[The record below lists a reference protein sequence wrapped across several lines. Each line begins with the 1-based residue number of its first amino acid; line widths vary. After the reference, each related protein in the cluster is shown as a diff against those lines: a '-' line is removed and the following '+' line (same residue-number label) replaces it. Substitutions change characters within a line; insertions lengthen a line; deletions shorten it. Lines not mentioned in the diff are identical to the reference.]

1 MNFFEHQALA
11 RRSSRR
17 LVLLFLLAV
26 VGIVIAIDAAVV
38 IAIEWLS
45 DEGDAAASASQPL
58 VARHATALVATT
70 IAVLLTV
77 LLASL
82 YKTMKLKSGGGVVAR
97 SLGAT
102 LITSENTNP
111 AYRRLRNVV
120 EEIAIASGV
129 PVPELYVLEQ
139 EPGINAFAAGWSP
152 SDAAVT
158 VTRGALDHLNRD
170 ELQGVIAHEFSHVLN
185 GDMRLNI
192 RLMGVLFGILVI
204 GVIARE
210 FLFRSRIGSNRN
222 AGAIVLVALV
232 VMIVG
237 YVGLFFGRLIKAGIS
252 RQREFLADA
261 SAVQFTRQNLGIAG
275 ALKKIGAL
283 AEGSKFTAAN
293 GEEVSHMLFG
303 DGVGYS
309 AFFATHPPL
318 VDRIRRLQGSFDA
331 RELDELARQLASR
344 GGIGGGEGSA
354 EALQAM
360 EAGAAMGFAGGAAG
374 SQQTTGRERVQVTPR
389 NVVEHVARPTNDDY
403 QTAAQII
410 AAIPERLRTLA
421 YMREYC
427 ADLVLALALDAD
439 PGVRAQQ
446 LQACAATLG
455 EGVANQIGKLAAEID
470 ALHPLQR
477 LPLAALAFPS
487 LRRHPRPELE
497 RFVQVL
503 TTLIHADGRIHLTE
517 YCLAKL
523 VSLQVTEALDP
534 SRVRASGNLKPAQLR
549 DEIAAL
555 LAVLAQH
562 GAVDA
567 NDAQRAYLAGV
578 AVALPAGAPPYAPA
592 EDWPTALDGAL
603 AAVNRLSPA
612 GKQLFVEGMVRTM
625 THDEQVTVPEAELLR
640 IVCAALHCPLP
651 PQIGS

>member
-1 MNFFEHQALA
+1 MNFFEHQAQA
-11 RRSSRR
+11 RRSSKR

-26 VGIVIAIDAAVV
+26 VAMVLAIDAAVV
-38 IAIEWLS
+38 IAFEFINDKREHVA
-45 DEGDAAASASQPL
+45 EGPLLARYGGALAATS
-58 VARHATALVATT
+58 
-70 IAVLLTV
+70 IIVLLTV
-77 LLASL
+77 ALSSL
-82 YKTMKLKSGGGVVAR
+82 YKTAKLRSGGGVVAR
-97 SLGAT
+97 SLGGT

-192 RLMGVLFGILVI
+192 RLMGILFGILVI
-204 GVIARE
+204 GVVARE
-210 FLFRSRIGSNRN
+210 FLLRSRVGNNKN
-222 AGAIVLVALV
+222 AGAIVLVALA
-232 VMIVG
+232 VMIIG

-252 RQREFLADA
+252 RQREYLADA

-283 AEGSKFTAAN
+283 AEGSKFQAAN

-309 AFFATHPPL
+309 ALFATHPPL
-318 VDRIRRLQGSFDA
+318 AERIKRIQGGRFDP
-331 RELDELARQLASR
+331 RELDDMARSFAQR
-344 GGIGGGEGSA
+344 GIGGGEGAS
-354 EALQAM
+354 EALAAADGVA
-360 EAGAAMGFAGGAAG
+360 AGFSGGAAAG
-374 SQQTTGRERVQVTPR
+374 PTTTGRERVQVTPDG
-389 NVVEHVARPTNDDY
+389 VVQQVARPTNDDY
-403 QTAAQII
+403 MTAAQIA

-427 ADLVLALALDAD
+427 AELVLALALDPD
-439 PGVRAQQ
+439 PTVRATQ
-446 LQACAATLG
+446 LEVLGNTLG
-455 EGVANQIGKLAAEID
+455 GGSASQVAKLAEETD

-487 LRRHPRPELE
+487 LRRHPRAELE

-503 TTLIHADGRIHLTE
+503 TALIHADGRIHLTE

-523 VSLQVTEALDP
+523 VALQVTESLDP
-534 SRVRASGNLKPAQLR
+534 SRVRAGKLKTTELR
-549 DEIAAL
+549 DEIAAVM
-555 LAVLAQH
+555 AVLALH
-562 GAVDA
+562 GAIDA
-567 NDAQRAYLAGV
+567 NDAERAYLAGV
-578 AVALPAGAPPYAPA
+578 AVALPSGAPPFAPA
-592 EDWPTALDGAL
+592 EDWPTALDGTIAKMQQ
-603 AAVNRLSPA
+603 LSPA
-612 GKQLFVEGMVRTM
+612 AKQLVVEGLVRTM
-625 THDEQVTVPEAELLR
+625 SHDNQVTVPEAELLR
-640 IVCAALHCPLP
+640 TVCSALHCPLP
-651 PQIGS
+651 PQIGT